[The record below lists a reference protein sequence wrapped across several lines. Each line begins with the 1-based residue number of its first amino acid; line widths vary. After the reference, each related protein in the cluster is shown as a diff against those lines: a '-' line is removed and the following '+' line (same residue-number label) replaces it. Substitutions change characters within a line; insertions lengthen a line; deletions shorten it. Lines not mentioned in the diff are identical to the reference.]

1 MKNKISCSAVIV
13 AGGSGSRMGTDIKK
27 QFILLLDEPIL
38 MHTVRSISKS
48 DLVDEIIVVAPE
60 DAINFVKEML
70 KDCSKVKNVVA
81 GGKTRAESV
90 KLGIE
95 KSGDCDI
102 IAIHDGVRLF
112 IKKEAL
118 ENCINDAVLYG
129 ASVLGVK
136 VKDTVIIKDE
146 NENIGSVLKRDS
158 LVAVQTPQ
166 CFKSELIKKAYSDF
180 DESLTDDASQV
191 IRIGG
196 SVHITEGDYENIKIT
211 TPEDL
216 LTAQN
221 ILKK

>member
-27 QFILLLDEPIL
+27 QFLILDNEPIL
-38 MHTVRSISKS
+38 AHTVKNISKS
-48 DLVDEIIVVAPE
+48 DLVDEIIVVVPQ
-60 DAINFVKEML
+60 DAIDSTKEML
-70 KDCSKVKNVVA
+70 KDFKKVKNVVQ

-90 KLGIE
+90 KLGIDAT
-95 KSGDCDI
+95 SLCDI
-102 IAIHDGVRLF
+102 IAIHDGVRPF

-146 NENIGSVLKRDS
+146 NENIGSVLKRDTLIS
-158 LVAVQTPQ
+158 VQTPQ
-166 CFKSELIKKAYSDF
+166 CFKSELIRKAYSDF
-180 DESLTDDASQV
+180 NENLTDDASQL

-196 SVHITEGDYENIKIT
+196 RVHITEGDYENIKIT

-216 LTAQN
+216 ITAQN
-221 ILKK
+221 ILTK